1 MTCPSAFRAA
11 TRADRMGATTVW
23 GFVASGTCRL
33 SEWQTPAR
41 PKTVRVERLCAPIP
55 FVFCEEKTKP
65 YNPYRLRRAS
75 TPPYFFLRAT
85 TLTLRVCEIAPGA
98 SAVTARFG
106 AAATRSRTLG
116 ALIRA
121 PTVREGLPPTAQYH
135 AVRDL
140 ACRTSP
146 GRWRGMPA
154 WGTTGISRLRKPT
167 RNAAGSWTT
176 SPSKTSPS
184 ARRWQVS

>member
-65 YNPYRLRRAS
+65 YNPYGFTANVHAPLLLPARHHSYFARLRDR
-75 TPPYFFLRAT
+75 
-85 TLTLRVCEIAPGA
+85 
-98 SAVTARFG
+98 
-106 AAATRSRTLG
+106 
-116 ALIRA
+116 
-121 PTVREGLPPTAQYH
+121 
-135 AVRDL
+135 
-140 ACRTSP
+140 
-146 GRWRGMPA
+146 
-154 WGTTGISRLRKPT
+154 
-167 RNAAGSWTT
+167 AGS
-176 SPSKTSPS
+176 
-184 ARRWQVS
+184 